1 MMDVPTNVQL
11 KMDSYVIK
19 IAAMFLYAL
28 IKIRLIYK
36 LFLLSEVKQVIHLL
50 CELVFGHLYIYF
62 VLRMSNL
69 FSESTIPTS
78 RLTVSSSILQQVS
91 SYSKFTSHP
100 LVGTA
105 NQKSNSCPI
114 LQLIND
120 TSQVLSHKPTL
131 QSSFTFIL
139 TLLSKY
145 LSSFLIYV
153 TELQQL
159 ACQVPLLDSQLKDL
173 LDWRV

>member
-1 MMDVPTNVQL
+1 MAVLMIVLSNMVL
-11 KMDSYVIK
+11 FVIK
-19 IAAMFLYAL
+19 VVIISLYAL

-36 LFLLSEVKQVIHLL
+36 LFLLSEVKQTTHLL
-50 CELVFGHLYIYF
+50 CESVFGHLCMCF

-69 FSESTIPTS
+69 FSESTISTS
-78 RLTVSSSILQQVS
+78 RLTVSSSIMQQVS
-91 SYSKFTSHP
+91 SYFKLTFHL

-105 NQKSNSCPI
+105 NQKWSLYPI

-120 TSQVLSHKPTL
+120 TSQVSTHKPTL
-131 QSSFTFIL
+131 QFSFTYLL

-145 LSSFLIYV
+145 LNSFLIFV

-159 ACQVPLLDSQLKDL
+159 ACQVLLLDFQLKDL